1 MIRFFFKPS
10 EGTRNHMLCAVQG
23 RASPLAR
30 TLYHKECSGGCE
42 IEEAGGCVRRRRRRR
57 KGVMTEE
64 VGKAELLA
72 GSGLIRVVCGLVQ
85 QNTEVAEKL

>member
-1 MIRFFFKPS
+1 MCGG
-10 EGTRNHMLCAVQG
+10 EGEGEM
-23 RASPLAR
+23 
-30 TLYHKECSGGCE
+30 
-42 IEEAGGCVRRRRRRR
+42 
-57 KGVMTEE
+57 GVMTEE